1 MDHQVASSDG
11 DRRKE
16 ILSLAG
22 KYDKFNMARVIETT
36 AEQIAYA
43 LSAPDLPDLGGRS
56 FERAVI
62 AGMGGS
68 ALPVEVLQ
76 DAFSDQLRAPLR
88 AWRHYGLPSW
98 VDERTLVIASS
109 LSGETEETLS
119 AAESPQAEA
128 ATTIALTAGEDLA
141 ELARERGYPVVRI
154 PVEREP
160 DGFQPRSAT
169 GYMVTYMARI
179 LAAAGILEDP
189 APALKSLVAFLRAL
203 DVRSEAEEVAYWFG
217 DRIPIF
223 YTDATHESSVARIA
237 KVKHNENSKRPAF
250 FNCLPEANHN
260 EMIGLERP
268 FGEFACLYLRDPDS
282 HSCVHLRFKAMR
294 EVFGKRKIDHIEFRE
309 WTMPGGNRLEKI
321 FSGLMFA
328 DWSSYTLALL
338 DGQDPTPVPL
348 VQEFKQTL
356 DGSREG

>member
-88 AWRHYGLPSW
+88 AWRHYGP
-98 VDERTLVIASS
+98 
-109 LSGETEETLS
+109 
-119 AAESPQAEA
+119 
-128 ATTIALTAGEDLA
+128 GEDLA